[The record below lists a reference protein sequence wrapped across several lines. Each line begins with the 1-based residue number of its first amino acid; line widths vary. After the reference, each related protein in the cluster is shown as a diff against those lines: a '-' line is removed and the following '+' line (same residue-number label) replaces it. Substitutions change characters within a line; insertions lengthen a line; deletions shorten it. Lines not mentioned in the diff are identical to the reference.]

1 MRVRVPT
8 LLVVCALV
16 GGLVAVAAPG
26 GAQTG
31 TTGTTG
37 ATGAAGGP
45 VRIGLE
51 GPLTGSQ
58 ADIGQGMLAGAR
70 LAADRLNADG
80 GILGRKIEIVPIDDQ
95 ALPATGVANA
105 TAAIRAGLDGV
116 IGPYNSGVGAQT
128 LPLYVAAG
136 LVPVRLTSADSTE
149 GLGVTLQPMTSQI
162 APVAADAITEWLKAK
177 TVAIVYDSTTL
188 YTQKQAETM
197 RTELQAGG
205 ARIVAFEPIAPGQSS
220 YAGTVSGIAT
230 VAPDVAYLV
239 AYYPEAGLIA
249 KEMHRAKLS
258 AQCLSDY
265 GAYDT
270 GYVTTAGRAAAR
282 ACPVVG
288 VPAPDE
294 FTGAAPFVAAY
305 RKKFGEAPGTWSPY
319 TYDSLGVLAAA
330 VTKAGSFDA
339 TRLRAALAGLEGYRG
354 WTGRVR
360 LDPVTGNREPA
371 TVVVLRA
378 DRRGALRV
386 DRGWQ
391 RAVGNIF

>member
-16 GGLVAVAAPG
+16 GGLVAVAGPG

-31 TTGTTG
+31 TPAT
-37 ATGAAGGP
+37 TGAAGSP

-58 ADIGQGMLAGAR
+58 GDLGQGMLAGAR

-80 GILGRKIEIVPIDDQ
+80 GILGRKIAIVPIDDQ
-95 ALPATGVANA
+95 ALPATGVTNA

-128 LPLYVAAG
+128 LPLYLAAG

-149 GLGVTLQPMTSQI
+149 GFGVTLQPMTSQI
-162 APVAADAITEWLKAK
+162 APVAADAITEWLKAE

-197 RTELQAGG
+197 RAELQANG

-220 YAGTVSGIAT
+220 YAGTVGGIEA
-230 VAPDVAYLV
+230 VEPDVAYLI

-249 KEMHRAKLS
+249 KEMHRAKLPV
-258 AQCLSDY
+258 QCLSDY
-265 GAYDT
+265 GAYDAA
-270 GYVTTAGRAAAR
+270 YVTTAGRPAAR

-294 FTGAAPFVAAY
+294 FTGSAPFVAAY
-305 RKKFGEAPGTWSPY
+305 RKKFGAAPGTWSPY

-330 VTKAGSFDA
+330 ATKAGSFDA
-339 TRLRAALAGLEGYRG
+339 TRLRAALEGLEGYRG

-360 LDPVTGNREPA
+360 LAPVTGNREPA

-378 DRRGALRV
+378 DRRGDLRV
-386 DRGWQ
+386 DRAWQ

>member
-1 MRVRVPT
+1 MRERGADAVGGPEDHGPGAVAVPEVVGRRCGRGTGDHVRRLRHGHYAGGSAARRGARASEPPSEFRGPEESYVRVRVRVPT

-16 GGLVAVAAPG
+16 GSLAVAAPG

-31 TTGTTG
+31 TPGTTV
-37 ATGAAGGP
+37 AAGSP

-58 ADIGQGMLAGAR
+58 QAYGQGMLKGAQ
-70 LAADRLNADG
+70 LAADRLNASG

-95 ALPATGVANA
+95 AVPATGVANA

-128 LPLYVAAG
+128 LPLYLQAG

-197 RTELQAGG
+197 RTELQANG
-205 ARIVAFEPIAPGQSS
+205 ARIVAFEPIAPGQQS
-220 YAGTVSGIAT
+220 YAGTVGGIRA
-230 VAPDVAYLV
+230 VAPDVAYLI

-249 KEMHRAKLS
+249 KEMHRAKLPV
-258 AQCLSDY
+258 QCLSD
-265 GAYDT
+265 
-270 GYVTTAGRAAAR
+270 
-282 ACPVVG
+282 
-288 VPAPDE
+288 
-294 FTGAAPFVAAY
+294 
-305 RKKFGEAPGTWSPY
+305 FG
-319 TYDSLGVLAAA
+319 
-330 VTKAGSFDA
+330 
-339 TRLRAALAGLEGYRG
+339 
-354 WTGRVR
+354 
-360 LDPVTGNREPA
+360 
-371 TVVVLRA
+371 
-378 DRRGALRV
+378 
-386 DRGWQ
+386 
-391 RAVGNIF
+391 

>member
-1 MRVRVPT
+1 MRVRVRVPT

-16 GGLVAVAAPG
+16 GSLAVAAPG

-31 TTGTTG
+31 TPGTTV
-37 ATGAAGGP
+37 AAGSP

-58 ADIGQGMLAGAR
+58 QAYGQGMLKGAQ
-70 LAADRLNADG
+70 LAADRLNASG

-95 ALPATGVANA
+95 AVPATGVANA

-128 LPLYVAAG
+128 LPLYLQAG

-197 RTELQAGG
+197 RTELQANG
-205 ARIVAFEPIAPGQSS
+205 ARIVAFEPIAPGQQS
-220 YAGTVSGIAT
+220 YAGTVGGIRA
-230 VAPDVAYLV
+230 VAPDVAYLI

-249 KEMHRAKLS
+249 KEMHRAKLPV
-258 AQCLSDY
+258 QCLSDF

-270 GYVTTAGRAAAR
+270 GYMTTAGRAAAR

-288 VPAPDE
+288 VPTPDE
-294 FTGAAPFVAAY
+294 FTGSAPFVAAY
-305 RKKFGEAPGTWSPY
+305 RKKFKEAPGTWSPY
-319 TYDSLGVLAAA
+319 TYESLGVLAAA
-330 VTKAGSFDA
+330 ATKAGSFDA
-339 TRLRAALAGLEGYRG
+339 TRLRSALTELDGYRG

-360 LDPVTGNREPA
+360 LDPTSGNREPA

-378 DRRGALRV
+378 DRSGELRV